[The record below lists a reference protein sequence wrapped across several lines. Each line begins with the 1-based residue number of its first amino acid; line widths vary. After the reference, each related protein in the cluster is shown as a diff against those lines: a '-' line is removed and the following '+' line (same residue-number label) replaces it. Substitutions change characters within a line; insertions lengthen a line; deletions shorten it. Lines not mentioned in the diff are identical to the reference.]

1 VHPSSPADPGMDQLL
16 ALAHPKDT
24 CRGMFFNGLL
34 EAARSLGGEP
44 LRARCFTVAGERKF
58 VDFFSYPITDFLRA
72 IFLVAEELG
81 PTHGGT
87 EAVLRL
93 LGRRATTD
101 FAQSTVGK
109 TLLALAG
116 NDAARVLAAVP
127 NGCRA
132 SLSYGERSVE
142 MLGEGHA
149 RFLARGDL
157 LPRPYNEGMIA
168 AAIELSEARDVQVR
182 GERRGVLDVD
192 YEVRWS

>member
-1 VHPSSPADPGMDQLL
+1 MEQLL
-16 ALAHPKDT
+16 ALAHPTDT

-34 EAARSLGGEP
+34 DTARSLGGEP
-44 LRARCFTVAGERKF
+44 LRARCLATVGERKF

-81 PTHGGT
+81 PAHGGT
-87 EAVLRL
+87 EAVLHL
-93 LGRRATTD
+93 LGRRATMI

-116 NDAARVLAAVP
+116 QDPGRVLAAIP

-157 LPRPYNEGMIA
+157 LPLQYNEGMIA
-168 AAIELSEARDVQVR
+168 AAIELSSARDVRVR

>member
-1 VHPSSPADPGMDQLL
+1 M
-16 ALAHPKDT
+16 ALAHPTDT

-34 EAARSLGGEP
+34 DAARSLGGEP
-44 LRARCFTVAGERKF
+44 LRARCLAAAGERKF
-58 VDFFSYPITDFLRA
+58 VDFFSYPIADFLRSV
-72 IFLVAEELG
+72 FLAAEVLG

-87 EAVLRL
+87 EAVLHL

-116 NDAARVLAAVP
+116 HDPGRVLAAIP

-132 SLSYGERSVE
+132 SLSYGERSLE
-142 MLGEGHA
+142 ILEEGHA
-149 RFLARGDL
+149 RLLARRDFMPL
-157 LPRPYNEGMIA
+157 QYNEGMIT
-168 AAIELSEARDVQVR
+168 AAIELSSARDIQVR